1 MTNET
6 QDEPALEQ
14 NVASDEDRLIGVI
27 AQLRADVSG
36 SDAATVETAVRRR
49 LDDTGIDASDDL
61 VRRLVADLTG

>member
-1 MTNET
+1 MTDET

-61 VRRLVADLTG
+61 VRRLVADLAG

>member
-1 MTNET
+1 MTDET

>member
-1 MTNET
+1 VTDET